1 MLTRSAFT
9 QRFGRRAVIGMLHL
23 APLPGAPLYEGSLEG
38 VLVRALADVEA
49 LASGGVDAIAIENFG
64 DRPFR
69 KNRVEPETIAAMTR
83 IITEIAHSM
92 ALPFGVNV
100 LRNDASAAL
109 AIAAATGAAFI
120 RVNVH
125 TGAVLADQGIIEG
138 EAAETLRRR
147 AAFAPEVLIFAD
159 HDVKHATSLVPHDPI
174 QSARDLRL
182 RGLADVL
189 VVSGPETGAPTD
201 PSRCERLREA
211 LPDVPLVIGSG
222 LTAEN
227 AAAYAVV
234 DGAIVGTSIKRG
246 GEVSA
251 PVDRDRVARV
261 VAAFRH

>member
-1 MLTRSAFT
+1 MLTRDAFV

-23 APLPGAPLYEGSLEG
+23 APLPGAPLFEGSLEG

-83 IITEIAHSM
+83 IITEIAHSV

-100 LRNDASAAL
+100 LRNDAAAAL
-109 AIAAATGAAFI
+109 AIAAATGATFI

-125 TGAVLADQGIIEG
+125 TRAVLADQVIIEG

-147 AAFAPEVLIFAD
+147 AAIAPEVLIFAD
-159 HDVKHATSLVPHDPI
+159 HDVKHATSLVPRDPI

-182 RGLADVL
+182 RGLAVL
-189 VVSGPETGAPTD
+189 LGVDERGTGAPTK
-201 PSRCERLREA
+201 PSPRELRR
-211 LPDVPLVIGSG
+211 
-222 LTAEN
+222 
-227 AAAYAVV
+227 
-234 DGAIVGTSIKRG
+234 GA
-246 GEVSA
+246 
-251 PVDRDRVARV
+251 
-261 VAAFRH
+261 

>member
-1 MLTRSAFT
+1 MLTRSAFA

-64 DRPFR
+64 DRRFR

-83 IITEIAHSM
+83 IITEVAHSV

-100 LRNDASAAL
+100 LRNDAAAAL

-138 EAAETLRRR
+138 QAAETLRRP
-147 AAFAPEVLIFAD
+147 AAIAPEGLSLAK
-159 HDVKHATSLVPHDPI
+159 HDVKHATSLVPRDPI

-182 RGLADVL
+182 RGLAEVL
-189 VVSGPETGAPTD
+189 GVEGTENRAPSA
-201 PSRCERLREA
+201 PPRRRRLAEA
-211 LPDVPLVIGSG
+211 PPDVRP
-222 LTAEN
+222 
-227 AAAYAVV
+227 
-234 DGAIVGTSIKRG
+234 
-246 GEVSA
+246 VSC
-251 PVDRDRVARV
+251 R
-261 VAAFRH
+261 